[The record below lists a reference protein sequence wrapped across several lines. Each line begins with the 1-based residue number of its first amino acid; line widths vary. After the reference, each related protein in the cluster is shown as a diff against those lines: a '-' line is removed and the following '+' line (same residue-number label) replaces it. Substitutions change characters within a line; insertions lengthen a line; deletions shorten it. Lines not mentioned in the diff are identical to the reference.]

1 MGHVDVL
8 GVRGRALGLVHGD
21 LNLERTPRH
30 PNLQVMVEVDHMG
43 DCPAGQNGDRDE
55 VRYNGPGARDKHP
68 VHIYLFS
75 PFISR

>member
-30 PNLQVMVEVDHMG
+30 RSLQVTVEVDHMG
-43 DCPAGQNGDRDE
+43 DCPAGQDGDRDE
-55 VRYNGPGARDKHP
+55 VP
-68 VHIYLFS
+68 
-75 PFISR
+75 